1 MRLSGVTG
9 PSIFQN
15 FELDSETQNMFLI
28 RYWSKYDFQ
37 DDVIH
42 RPYYN
47 LSGHLPRPVGL
58 TDSSLQESLRVR
70 VPYMSYVQ
78 FELAN
83 LRTVMVKAF
92 EDQCVMV

>member
-9 PSIFQN
+9 SSIIQN

-42 RPYYN
+42 RPHYN
-47 LSGHLPRPVGL
+47 LSGHLPRPVGFIDL
-58 TDSSLQESLRVR
+58 SLQESLRVR
-70 VPYMSYVQ
+70 VLDMSYVQ
-78 FELAN
+78 LELAN

-92 EDQCVMV
+92 EYQCVMV